1 MVFFYQCRYSHH
13 TSHSSYRGHRSR
25 SNLHRRVLLEAG
37 TNFET
42 FPLGQ
47 GISSVGVGGERRKD
61 TSRKSLVAE
70 GQLATAVDTAVAVE
84 GRTIHSKLQCPREG
98 IEGSSSIGARGR
110 ATSHLHR
117 GSLGF
122 DV

>member
-1 MVFFYQCRYSHH
+1 M
-13 TSHSSYRGHRSR
+13 
-25 SNLHRRVLLEAG
+25 LEAG
-37 TNFET
+37 TNLET

-47 GISSVGVGGERRKD
+47 GTSSVGVGERRKD
-61 TSRKSLVAE
+61 TSRKSLVAK
-70 GQLATAVDTAVAVE
+70 GQSATAVDTAVAVE

-98 IEGSSSIGARGR
+98 IEGSSSIGARER